1 MLSVSRR
8 CYARRKL
15 PGCCNRRR
23 HRLPHGRGSVTLS
36 KYSAYGDGEITSLSE
51 SMFLSVRSVS
61 PVMREQRLMNTPMA
75 IEGISK
81 RRGISKDELIRER
94 DACAG

>member
-1 MLSVSRR
+1 
-8 CYARRKL
+8 
-15 PGCCNRRR
+15 
-23 HRLPHGRGSVTLS
+23 
-36 KYSAYGDGEITSLSE
+36 
-51 SMFLSVRSVS
+51 MFLSVRSVS

-75 IEGISK
+75 IEEISK